1 MTRQTL
7 AAPGIVGGVQFEPSV
22 GFEEYLAGA
31 RHRLFR
37 FSVVLCGDPVLAEE
51 IVTDVLSRAFERWQ
65 QVSAADNVHAY
76 VRRMVVNEYLTWRR
90 RTARTT
96 PHADLIDLIDRRGG
110 NPDHGAQ
117 HAERDAL
124 LAELARLPKQ
134 HRAAIVLRFYEGLTD
149 DQIADVLGCRPGTVR
164 SSISRGLAS
173 LRIVMT
179 DPAKEEA

>member
-1 MTRQTL
+1 MV
-7 AAPGIVGGVQFEPSV
+7 APGIVGAVQFEA
-22 GFEEYLAGA
+22 YLAGA

-37 FSVVLCGDPVLAEE
+37 FAVVLCGDPVLAEE
-51 IVTDVLSRAFERWQ
+51 IVTDVLGRAFERWH
-65 QVSAADNVHAY
+65 QVGAADNVHAY

-90 RTARTT
+90 RTARTS
-96 PHADLIDLIDRRGG
+96 PHADLVDLIDRRSD
-110 NPDHGAQ
+110 NPDHGSQ

-134 HRAAIVLRFYEGLTD
+134 HRAAIVLRCYEGLSD
-149 DQIADVLGCRPGTVR
+149 EQIAEVLGCRPGTVR

-179 DPAKEEA
+179 DPNREEA